1 MDDGLET
8 VYGTDD
14 GNRNVMSEKVTGL
27 ASGIYREFERMIKRY
42 DEDVVKELMP
52 LIVNVLE
59 GLDTA
64 LLQNIENDVEL
75 ELLRDDN
82 EQLMTQYDR
91 EKQHRK
97 ESEQKLLEYEDTND
111 QERRSLQNRLESL
124 ESSQKHSQLKLKNLT
139 DQISRHEEREGE
151 LKKDYNILQKRHNEM
166 LQNYAENIEKLK
178 QATQFGDPVAASPR
192 LFKLHIPRAHSP
204 TYYNQEPPTPT
215 KDSNVIQD
223 SLPTP
228 DAPQKTFLSKEKP
241 NDSNLQLEIE
251 NTPVT
256 RSRSVST
263 SSIEQTATETQ
274 ASVIMSNKETEM
286 TPDVEMSPQLAA
298 VFASTPELK
307 DGQQQV
313 ATSPRAL
320 LSGFSDMDAH
330 NSLFMELDQDIIS
343 EIDDGANITDPAE
356 FSVKSPDKLCGMG
369 KEVENLITENSEL
382 RATKNALNIVKDDL
396 ILKVDELTAES
407 ELLRQDVAAVTHKKE
422 ELLDRIQELES
433 ELKKMKEQHHDL
445 NRLPDGEEEEVPMA
459 QRKRFT
465 RVEMARVLMERN
477 QYKERLMELQEAVR
491 WTEMIRASREHPSF
505 EKKNKSSV
513 WKFFSGLFSTSTQPN
528 KKPYP
533 PANVKFN
540 APSSQVTPAPKQRSQ
555 TIASLGEKGKPFE
568 FLDDGDATQR
578 VKERREQYKKVKAH
592 VKKDDGR
599 VQAYGWSLPAKHQPP
614 SKSIQPAESNRGC
627 LVGVPV
633 PVFCRPLLEKEPGTK
648 IWCAAGVNLTGGRTR
663 DGGSIVGASVFYS
676 ASNLEDGQNTSQTS
690 ESEVDKLDEEL
701 KQAKKEQEE
710 CQKNNLSSLVWICTS
725 TQAVG
730 KVTVVDANQ
739 PQNILDSFPVSDSY
753 VLCIC
758 SVPGAL
764 ESDYPSIEET
774 EATTEDEKEK
784 ASDSK
789 EEDKFG
795 TVTLVS
801 VSVPSTPRSTT
812 PSSDRADQTSI
823 SSQEFKAEVGEANV
837 STNITSSTDAEE
849 ALRQAATT
857 PQTQSKIGME
867 GVVPE
872 SKILN
877 SQDQT
882 DSDNESDVQQD
893 PLGVTSLQSEAAK
906 RARSASQDASD
917 FLKDG
922 LSVVQMENDFMYV
935 EAEKMSSVKPTMWLG
950 GQNGCL
956 YVHSAVSQW
965 RRCLHSLKLKD
976 SILAI
981 VYVKGRVFVAI
992 ADGSIAVFHRSAD
1005 GQWDLNN
1012 YHLLDLGKP
1021 NHSIRCLMVVYDK
1034 VWCGVRNKIHIIN
1047 PLMLKIEKS
1056 FDAHPRKESQVRQIA
1071 WQGDGV
1077 WVSIRLDSTL
1087 RLYHAHTCDH
1097 LQDVDIEPYVSKML
1111 GTGKLGFSFVRI
1123 TALKIACN
1131 RLWVGTGNG
1140 VIISIPLSE
1149 ATKSTASNTGVR
1161 PGGVIRVYAD
1171 SNSDTVR
1178 PGSMIPYCSITQA
1191 QLSFHG
1197 HRDAVKFFVAV
1208 PVIEK
1213 SIVSY
1218 GLGVWRN
1225 LKQGIAS
1232 NVRSTTASGAPIAG
1246 DQQTS
1251 KNILVL
1257 SGGEGYIDFRQ
1268 GDDED
1273 EEAAGGNLGDM
1284 PNKQMKSERSHLI
1297 VWQVTGVS
1305 E

>member
-1 MDDGLET
+1 MDDGMET
-8 VYGTDD
+8 VYGTADD
-14 GNRNVMSEKVTGL
+14 GNINVMSEKVTGL

-59 GLDTA
+59 GLDTS
-64 LLQNIENDVEL
+64 LSQNIENDVEL

-97 ESEQKLLEYEDTND
+97 EAEQKVLEYEDTND
-111 QERRSLQNRLESL
+111 QERRSLQNRLEHF
-124 ESSQKHSQLKLKNLT
+124 ESSNKHYQLKFKNLN
-139 DQISRHEEREGE
+139 DQIGRHEDRESE
-151 LKKDYNILQKRHNEM
+151 LKKDYSTLQKRHNEM

-178 QATQFGDPVAASPR
+178 QATQVGDQVAASPR

-204 TYYNQEPPTPT
+204 PYYNQEPPTPI

-228 DAPQKTFLSKEKP
+228 DAPQKTFLSKEIP
-241 NDSNLQLEIE
+241 NDSNLQLEIG
-251 NTPVT
+251 NAPVT

-263 SSIEQTATETQ
+263 SSIEQKATETQ
-274 ASVIMSNKETEM
+274 ASVTTSNKETEM
-286 TPDVEMSPQLAA
+286 TPDVEMSPQLAE
-298 VFASTPELK
+298 VFESTPELK
-307 DGQQQV
+307 DVRQPI
-313 ATSPRAL
+313 ATTSGEL
-320 LSGFSDMDAH
+320 LSGFSDVDTN
-330 NSLFMELDQDIIS
+330 NSLYMELDHDILG
-343 EIDDGANITDPAE
+343 EMDDGANIT
-356 FSVKSPDKLCGMG
+356 VKSPDNFYGMG
-369 KEVENLITENSEL
+369 KEVENLIVENSEL
-382 RATKNALNIVKDDL
+382 RATKNALNVVKDDL
-396 ILKVDELTAES
+396 IVQVDDLTTEA
-407 ELLRQDVAAVTHKKE
+407 ELLRQDLVAVNKKRE
-422 ELLDRIQELES
+422 ELSTRVQDLES
-433 ELKKMKEQHHDL
+433 DLKKKREYSQEVGK
-445 NRLPDGEEEEVPMA
+445 LPDGEEDEVPMA

-513 WKFFSGLFSTSTQPN
+513 WKFFSGLFSTSSQPN

-555 TIASLGEKGKPFE
+555 TIASLGDKGKPFD

-614 SKSIQPAESNRGC
+614 SKSVQPPEANRGC

-676 ASNLEDGQNTSQTS
+676 SSNLEDGQNPSNMS
-690 ESEVDKLDEEL
+690 GSEVDKLDEEL

-725 TQAVG
+725 IQSVA

-739 PQNILDSFPVSDSY
+739 PQNILDAFPVSESY
-753 VLCIC
+753 ILCIC

-764 ESDYPSIEET
+764 ESDYPANDEPVAMVDDET
-774 EATTEDEKEK
+774 DGSSPSPDGE
-784 ASDSK
+784 
-789 EEDKFG
+789 KFG
-795 TVTLVS
+795 TVTMVT
-801 VSVPSTPRSTT
+801 VSVPSTPRSNT
-812 PSSDRADQTSI
+812 PSSDRADQVSI
-823 SSQEFKAEVGEANV
+823 ASHEFKAEVGEANL
-837 STNITSSTDAEE
+837 STNITSSKDAEE
-849 ALRQAATT
+849 VLRQAVVGA
-857 PQTQSKIGME
+857 PASSQIGME
-867 GVVPE
+867 GVVSE
-872 SKILN
+872 KKIL
-877 SQDQT
+877 SQNAN
-882 DSDNESDVQQD
+882 DSDSDSESDVQPD
-893 PLGVTSLQSEAAK
+893 PLGVSSLQSEAAK

-917 FLKDG
+917 LLKDG

-965 RRCLHSLKLKD
+965 RRCLHTLKLKD
-976 SILAI
+976 SILSI

-992 ADGSIAVFHRSAD
+992 ADGTIAVFHRSAD
-1005 GQWDLNN
+1005 GQWDLSN
-1012 YHLLDLGKP
+1012 YHLLDLSKP
-1021 NHSIRCLMVVYDK
+1021 NHSIRCLMVVYDR

-1047 PLMLKIEKS
+1047 PLTLKIEKS

-1077 WVSIRLDSTL
+1077 WISIRLDSTL
-1087 RLYHAHTCDH
+1087 RLYHAHTCEH

-1123 TALKIACN
+1123 TALRIACN

-1149 ATKSTASNTGVR
+1149 ATKSAASNTGVR

-1171 SNSDTVR
+1171 SNSDSVR

-1213 SIVSY
+1213 GVISY
-1218 GLGVWRN
+1218 GMSVWRN
-1225 LKQGIAS
+1225 LKEGIAS
-1232 NVRSTTASGAPIAG
+1232 NVRSTSSSGVPLTADEQS
-1246 DQQTS
+1246 S

-1273 EEAAGGNLGDM
+1273 EETGASNLGDM
-1284 PNKQMKSERSHLI
+1284 QNKQTRSERSHLI